1 MQVKVLA
8 FGVLKDLLG
17 TATAE
22 IELLAGSRV
31 GDLLRILEQST
42 SNLRMETSVW
52 QSLAVAV
59 NREYSSAATELRD
72 GDEVALLPPVS
83 GGDNDGVGGRDAH

>member
-8 FGVLKDLLG
+8 FGVLKDMLG
-17 TATAE
+17 TAIADV
-22 IELLAGSRV
+22 ELLAGSSV

-83 GGDNDGVGGRDAH
+83 GGHNGGVGGQVAH

>member
-22 IELLAGSRV
+22 IELLAGSSVATCSGFWSRV
-31 GDLLRILEQST
+31 RLT
-42 SNLRMETSVW
+42 SGCKRAFGKAWPS
-52 QSLAVAV
+52 
-59 NREYSSAATELRD
+59 
-72 GDEVALLPPVS
+72 P
-83 GGDNDGVGGRDAH
+83 